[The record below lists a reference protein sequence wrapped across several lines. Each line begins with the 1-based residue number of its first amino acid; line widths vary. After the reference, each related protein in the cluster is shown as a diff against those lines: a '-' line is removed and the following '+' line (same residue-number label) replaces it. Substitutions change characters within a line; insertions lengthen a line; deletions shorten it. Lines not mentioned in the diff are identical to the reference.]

1 LWHQALSVGIFP
13 YVLKLLKLTTADLQ
27 QVLLFIWTKILAFDK
42 SCQVDL
48 VKDGGHEY
56 FIKFLKSSA
65 ENIYPEQQAMAAFVL
80 AVIVD
85 EHPAGQVPCIQA
97 GLVGICLMRIQAAAA
112 SSSGGAEGHAEP
124 LLLQWLCLCLGKLW
138 DGDSDGA
145 ALGLRD
151 HAPIVLG
158 HLLSDPQ
165 PEVRAAATY
174 ALGTL
179 VAVAAE
185 SSPGGSTASEDDGD
199 EDVQAA
205 ELEIARCLVRVA
217 SDGSPLVRAE
227 VAIAMA
233 RLAASHNWMF
243 RQAAAAYLKPPSH
256 SSGFPPIGLNHR
268 SASFLYSTQF
278 MYSGKS
284 IEDSELWV
292 LQVFQWVP
300 HFTPFWPIPSKLCF
314 FFLSSSS
321 LLAFIL
327 QTTLLCQT
335 HHCMENLQVPVMDL
349 CGHGSVQKMETSM
362 CSVLQQFTHWPEIL
376 TPELQA
382 LAVKC

>member
-1 LWHQALSVGIFP
+1 LIWGG
-13 YVLKLLKLTTADLQ
+13 T
-27 QVLLFIWTKILAFDK
+27 LFF
-42 SCQVDL
+42 
-48 VKDGGHEY
+48 
-56 FIKFLKSSA
+56 
-65 ENIYPEQQAMAAFVL
+65 
-80 AVIVD
+80 
-85 EHPAGQVPCIQA
+85 
-97 GLVGICLMRIQAAAA
+97 
-112 SSSGGAEGHAEP
+112 P
-124 LLLQWLCLCLGKLW
+124 LL
-138 DGDSDGA
+138 A
-145 ALGLRD
+145 
-151 HAPIVLG
+151 
-158 HLLSDPQ
+158 
-165 PEVRAAATY
+165 
-174 ALGTL
+174 
-179 VAVAAE
+179 
-185 SSPGGSTASEDDGD
+185 
-199 EDVQAA
+199 
-205 ELEIARCLVRVA
+205 
-217 SDGSPLVRAE
+217 
-227 VAIAMA
+227 AMA

-300 HFTPFWPIPSKLCF
+300 HFTPFWPTPSKLCF

-349 CGHGSVQKMETSM
+349 CGHGSVQKMEMST

-376 TPELQA
+376 TPELQP